1 MTQVR
6 CNRGFR
12 CSLPWLRIWGQR
24 GQPQEMPLDKPRLHP
39 PDQGVQGGTYK
50 TLLLRICIH
59 TTGGVLGFREFRAE
73 PGAGSGSRSFH
84 RTEGGS
90 RPNATGSADR
100 AATNIR
106 VNSDLV
112 LIPVMVT
119 DRHDRLITGLEK
131 DHFKLF
137 EDKVEQVITHFAS
150 EDAPVSIAVVF
161 DCSGSMGPKLQKS
174 RAAVAEF
181 LRAANPE
188 DEFAL
193 VLFNDRAQLAVG
205 FTDHTEE
212 IQSRLLYAQS
222 KGRTALLDAIYL
234 AMDQMKVAK
243 HSRKALLIISDGGD
257 NTSRYSM
264 REVKNRVREGD
275 AQIYSIGIEEPWGV
289 RGRSPE
295 ELAGPAL
302 LDEIAGQSGGRLFE
316 VNDLNELPDIAAKIG
331 MALRNQYLLG
341 FAPLEPKR
349 DGKYHKIVVKLA
361 APKGLPALRASF
373 RSGYYAPTQ

>member
-1 MTQVR
+1 
-6 CNRGFR
+6 
-12 CSLPWLRIWGQR
+12 
-24 GQPQEMPLDKPRLHP
+24 MPLEN
-39 PDQGVQGGTYK
+39 GT
-50 TLLLRICIH
+50 CIH
-59 TTGGVLGFREFRAE
+59 LIRGCKVGLTRRYACAIAFILPILYWAFVGFGPIPALAQDPVVSIEPRAGG
-73 PGAGSGSRSFH
+73 
-84 RTEGGS
+84 
-90 RPNATGSADR
+90 RPDATGSAQR
-100 AATNIR
+100 AAANIR
-106 VNSDLV
+106 VDSDLV

-150 EDAPVSIAVVF
+150 EDAPVSIALVF

-181 LRAANPE
+181 LRAANPA
-188 DEFAL
+188 DEFSL
-193 VLFNDRAQLAVG
+193 VLFSDRAQLAVG

-222 KGRTALLDAIYL
+222 KGRTALLDAIYM
-234 AMDQMKVAK
+234 AMDQMKRAK

-316 VNDLNELPDIAAKIG
+316 VDDLNELPDIAAKIG

-341 FAPLEPKR
+341 YAPLDPKR
-349 DGKYHKIVVKLA
+349 DGKYHKIVVKLT
-361 APKGLPALRASF
+361 APKGLPSLRASF
-373 RSGYYAPTQ
+373 RSGYYSPTQ